1 MYECRC
7 IFYDLLY
14 GTLNISC
21 RGWDFES
28 KMEFRSKVSNMAF
41 FVIVAAGIL
50 TSISMSSVSSVTSVF
65 ADKCDNNGDNNST
78 TILGVIWAR
87 YSQRF
92 DKTESTV
99 IVVTS
104 TSKLLYEKVI
114 CSIRV
119 SGNYE

>member
-50 TSISMSSVSSVTSVF
+50 TSISMSSVSSVF
-65 ADKCDNNGDNNST
+65 ADKCDNNEDNKCNKSNVEQKSLTDNKCKLENLSKDHSNENFDDNLLSCINS
-78 TILGVIWAR
+78 
-87 YSQRF
+87 
-92 DKTESTV
+92 
-99 IVVTS
+99 
-104 TSKLLYEKVI
+104 
-114 CSIRV
+114 
-119 SGNYE
+119 